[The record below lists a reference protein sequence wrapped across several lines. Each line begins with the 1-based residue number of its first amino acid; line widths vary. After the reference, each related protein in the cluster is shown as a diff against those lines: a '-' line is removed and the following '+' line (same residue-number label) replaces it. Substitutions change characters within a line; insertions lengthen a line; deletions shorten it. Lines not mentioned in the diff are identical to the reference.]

1 MLLYSV
7 TGMKGGALDGK
18 LTQQLYDAVYN
29 YSKQLKLNRFNGI
42 INIRVPKKKGYIDGV
57 VGGYCSS
64 DRFDHEDGGRY
75 WSIDID
81 LANVTRTE
89 MIQNLAHEMVHAK
102 QYLKKE
108 LNMENRKWKGRV
120 YKSKENDPWDMKLPW
135 EKEAYKVEKVLY
147 KNYINGES

>member
-1 MLLYSV
+1 
-7 TGMKGGALDGK
+7 
-18 LTQQLYDAVYN
+18 
-29 YSKQLKLNRFNGI
+29 
-42 INIRVPKKKGYIDGV
+42 
-57 VGGYCSS
+57 
-64 DRFDHEDGGRY
+64 
-75 WSIDID
+75 
-81 LANVTRTE
+81 